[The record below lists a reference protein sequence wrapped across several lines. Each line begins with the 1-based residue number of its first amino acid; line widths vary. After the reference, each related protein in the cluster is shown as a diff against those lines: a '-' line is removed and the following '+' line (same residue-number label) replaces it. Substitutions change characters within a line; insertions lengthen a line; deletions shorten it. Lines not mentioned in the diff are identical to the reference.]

1 MSRPAHAHRA
11 GHKPRSIF
19 HELLTACSDIRRA
32 LKPVRTP
39 APTRRNK

>member
-1 MSRPAHAHRA
+1 MSRPAHPHRA
-11 GHKPRSIF
+11 GRKQRSIF

-39 APTRRNK
+39 ALQTKTK